1 MNVYL
6 RKTMGGFVPAS
17 EDDAEAMKRFKLGA
31 VVKADIT
38 NPRNYL
44 FFCKWFA
51 LVKVA
56 FALWEETGIK
66 AEYKGQE
73 IRPQFDKFRRDVT
86 ILAGYCHPVL
96 NVNGELR
103 MEADS
108 ISFANMR
115 EETFEKLYSATLAT
129 IVHKIMRGRISE
141 ERLREMAERVEEF
154 A

>member
-17 EDDAEAMKRFKLGA
+17 DDDAEAMKRFKLGA

-38 NPRNYL
+38 NPRNYA

-56 FALWEETGIK
+56 FGLWEETGIK